1 MTFSKLQTQILTGA
15 VAALNYW
22 LTAEP
27 FAWTDV
33 LAKRGE
39 GRREREWH
47 NASIA
52 AAVERRQIQVAAE
65 KWLGR
70 PLTPSDAASFSRAVK
85 TLEAKGL
92 IVRVSDSL
100 VRGAS
105 RHTRHIRF
113 TEAGE
118 KIAAELLSQ
127 LTESAEAGSTPAA
140 TVATSATAATGTK
153 PTKPAA

>member
-1 MTFSKLQTQILTGA
+1 MNMTFSKLQTQILTGA
-15 VAALNYW
+15 VAALNHW
-22 LTAEP
+22 RSARPFTWTEVLT
-27 FAWTDV
+27 
-33 LAKRGE
+33 LRGE

-52 AAVERRQIQVAAE
+52 AAVEGRQVQVAAE

-92 IVRVSDSL
+92 IIRASASL

-118 KIAAELLSQ
+118 RIAAELLSQ
-127 LTESAEAGSTPAA
+127 ITDSATSADSTPAA
-140 TVATSATAATGTK
+140 ATSGN
-153 PTKPAA
+153 PVGVC